1 MKPSV
6 GGACDATS
14 NAAPPPKTILIS
26 DPRLLPGRNR
36 WEGAEGTGSACLGLV
51 MSGVHCQG
59 AGKQLKLPTRL
70 PACQFAGLILP
81 AVECHCSGASCSKFR
96 LGVGGGKPDLEL
108 GSARL
113 PLSDAGQLWL
123 PSMHGLRSAF
133 SFCPLLLLRT
143 PSDALL
149 TSWRRSQ
156 CFPGSSESTGLS
168 PLPHSRMG
176 RAAMAPAWFCPHGSN
191 SSSGRWLDLKGA
203 AAAC

>member
-1 MKPSV
+1 MRQQKEEPVQWPKAASGKSQVSAMFFSLQSGAALKPSV

-14 NAAPPPKTILIS
+14 KATPPPKTILIS
-26 DPRLLPGRNR
+26 DPCLLLGRNQ

-81 AVECHCSGASCSKFR
+81 AVECHCSGASCPKFG

-123 PSMHGLRSAF
+123 PSMHGLGSA
-133 SFCPLLLLRT
+133 
-143 PSDALL
+143 
-149 TSWRRSQ
+149 
-156 CFPGSSESTGLS
+156 
-168 PLPHSRMG
+168 
-176 RAAMAPAWFCPHGSN
+176 
-191 SSSGRWLDLKGA
+191 
-203 AAAC
+203 